1 MRVRG
6 RGRSGFTL
14 IEVVVVLAI
23 VALLAAILTPLLL
36 KYLDDSKIGR
46 AKNEVLV
53 LSGAILSFNKDTG
66 LWPVYNAGNPSGT
79 PATSAGTIKTLFT
92 SDGSHA
98 TLSTSPTTIESTWTD
113 ETTANNFDNVEN
125 HLAVNTPKGST
136 TNTYRTTGPFA
147 WKGPYQVGITADPW
161 GTKYYANVQYF
172 QPGAANNIVWV
183 LSAGPNRQIETSF
196 TQSANTNSGSP
207 GGDDLAFRLK

>member
-1 MRVRG
+1 M
-6 RGRSGFTL
+6 
-14 IEVVVVLAI
+14 LAI

-36 KYLDDSKIGR
+36 KYLDDAKIGR

-66 LWPVYNAGNPSGT
+66 LWPVYNDGNPSGT
-79 PATSAGTIKTLFT
+79 PATSAATIKTLFT

-98 TLSTSPTTIESTWTD
+98 TINSSTLNPATSADGAWTS
-113 ETTANNFDNVEN
+113 EATANNFDNVEN
-125 HLAVNTPKGST
+125 HLAVNQPKADST
-136 TNTYRTTGPFA
+136 KGYRTTGPFA

-161 GTKYYANVQYF
+161 GTKYYSNVQYF

-183 LSAGPNRQIETSF
+183 LSAGPNRQIDTSF
-196 TQSANTNSGSP
+196 TQSANTNSASP
-207 GGDDLAFRLK
+207 GDDDLAFRLK